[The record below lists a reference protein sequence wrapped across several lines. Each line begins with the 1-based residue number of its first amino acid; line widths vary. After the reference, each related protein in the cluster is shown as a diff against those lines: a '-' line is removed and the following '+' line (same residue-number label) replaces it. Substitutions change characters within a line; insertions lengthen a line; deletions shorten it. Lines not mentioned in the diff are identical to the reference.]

1 MGKIENDKLRRIRN
15 EHFIRA
21 FDHVARCLSM
31 TQGELAEAIGTK
43 TAYISNF
50 RKGIRP
56 VTEDAIDGLIRIS
69 ATKSGLHVFSEYLY
83 GNSDIMLLDNVSD
96 EEIVA
101 ARKRHNNPDY
111 DKIEKQKAASPSPAE
126 PPANIPDMSSVF
138 NAAIAAKDDAIESLK
153 RELRTK
159 DELVQSLRDQLA
171 AKDQLIAE
179 QKARLIEYRRIIDSR
194 DSTLTN
200 YPFPYGVAED
210 AHKKNVSP
218 KI

>member
-21 FDHVARCLSM
+21 FEHVARCLSM

-69 ATKSGLHVFSEYLY
+69 GTQSGLQVFSEYLY

-96 EEIVA
+96 EEMIA

-126 PPANIPDMSSVF
+126 PPANIPDMSYKDRCALCVP
-138 NAAIAAKDDAIESLK
+138 AASSCCGRVGKIQLSAAAHCQCRLQP
-153 RELRTK
+153 R
-159 DELVQSLRDQLA
+159 
-171 AKDQLIAE
+171 AE
-179 QKARLIEYRRIIDSR
+179 GSGAGLWHRAPA
-194 DSTLTN
+194 
-200 YPFPYGVAED
+200 PFPHGAAHLRHVRIATGCED
-210 AHKKNVSP
+210 
-218 KI
+218 

>member
-21 FDHVARCLSM
+21 FEHVARCLSM

-69 ATKSGLHVFSEYLY
+69 GTQSGLQVFSEYLY

-96 EEIVA
+96 EEMIA

-153 RELRTK
+153 RE
-159 DELVQSLRDQLA
+159 A
-171 AKDQLIAE
+171 ASKEDLIADLR
-179 QKARLIEYRRIIDSR
+179 ARIIEKD
-194 DSTLTN
+194 DHIATLKGRIAELQQLLAIQKNTDLGT
-200 YPFPYGVAED
+200 YPFPVGVAD
-210 AHKKNVSP
+210 DKKQRKNL
-218 KI
+218 

>member
-138 NAAIAAKDDAIESLK
+138 NAALAAKDDAIESLK
-153 RELRTK
+153 RETASK
-159 DELVQSLRDQLA
+159 ED
-171 AKDQLIAE
+171 LIADLRARIIE
-179 QKARLIEYRRIIDSR
+179 KDDHIATLKARIAELQQLLAIQKNTDLG
-194 DSTLTN
+194 T
-200 YPFPYGVAED
+200 YPFPVGVAD
-210 AHKKNVSP
+210 DKKQRKNL
-218 KI
+218 

>member
-56 VTEDAIDGLIRIS
+56 VTEDAIAGLIRIS
-69 ATKSGLHVFSEYLY
+69 ATQSGLQVFSEYLY
-83 GNSDIMLLDNVSD
+83 GYSDIMLLDNVSD
-96 EEIVA
+96 EEMTA

-111 DKIEKQKAASPSPAE
+111 DKIEKQNAASPASAE
-126 PPANIPDMSSVF
+126 PAANIPDMSSVF
-138 NAAIAAKDDAIESLK
+138 NAALAAKDETIVSLK
-153 RELRTK
+153 RELSTK
-159 DELVQSLRDQLA
+159 ED
-171 AKDQLIAE
+171 LIADLRARIKE
-179 QKARLIEYRRIIDSR
+179 KDDYIALLKARAEELQHHLSLISQRTDLED
-194 DSTLTN
+194 
-200 YPFPYGVAED
+200 YPFPVGVAD
-210 AHKKNVSP
+210 KLQKRKNV
-218 KI
+218 

>member
-56 VTEDAIDGLIRIS
+56 VTEDAIAGLIRIS
-69 ATKSGLHVFSEYLY
+69 ATQSGLQVFSEYLY
-83 GNSDIMLLDNVSD
+83 GYSDIMLLDNVSD
-96 EEIVA
+96 EEMAA

-111 DKIEKQKAASPSPAE
+111 DKIEKQNAASPAPAE

-138 NAAIAAKDDAIESLK
+138 NAALAAKDETIVSLK
-153 RELRTK
+153 RELSTK
-159 DELVQSLRDQLA
+159 ED
-171 AKDQLIAE
+171 LIADLRARIIE
-179 QKARLIEYRRIIDSR
+179 KDDHIATLKARIAELQQLLAIQKNTDLG
-194 DSTLTN
+194 T
-200 YPFPYGVAED
+200 YPFPVGVAD
-210 AHKKNVSP
+210 DKKQRKNL
-218 KI
+218 

>member
-21 FDHVARCLSM
+21 FEHVARCLSM

-69 ATKSGLHVFSEYLY
+69 GTQSGLQVFSEYLY

-96 EEIVA
+96 EEMIA

-126 PPANIPDMSSVF
+126 SPANIPDMSSVF

-153 RELRTK
+153 RE
-159 DELVQSLRDQLA
+159 A
-171 AKDQLIAE
+171 ASKEDLIADLR
-179 QKARLIEYRRIIDSR
+179 ARIIEKD
-194 DSTLTN
+194 DHIATLKGRIAELQQLLAIQKNTDLGT
-200 YPFPYGVAED
+200 YPFPVGVAD
-210 AHKKNVSP
+210 DKKQRKNL
-218 KI
+218 

>member
-56 VTEDAIDGLIRIS
+56 VTEDAIGGLIRIS
-69 ATKSGLHVFSEYLY
+69 ATKSGLQVFSEYLY

-153 RELRTK
+153 RE
-159 DELVQSLRDQLA
+159 A
-171 AKDQLIAE
+171 ASKEDLIADLRARIIE
-179 QKARLIEYRRIIDSR
+179 KDDHIATLKARIAELQQLLAIQKNTDLG
-194 DSTLTN
+194 T
-200 YPFPYGVAED
+200 YPFPVGVAD
-210 AHKKNVSP
+210 DKKQRKNL
-218 KI
+218 

>member
-21 FDHVARCLSM
+21 FEHVARCLSM

-69 ATKSGLHVFSEYLY
+69 ATKSGLQVFSEYLY

-96 EEIVA
+96 EEMVA

-153 RELRTK
+153 REAASK
-159 DELVQSLRDQLA
+159 DD
-171 AKDQLIAE
+171 LIADLRARIIE
-179 QKARLIEYRRIIDSR
+179 KDDHIATLKARIAELHQLVAIQKNTDLG
-194 DSTLTN
+194 T
-200 YPFPYGVAED
+200 YPFPVGVAD
-210 AHKKNVSP
+210 DKKQRKNL
-218 KI
+218 